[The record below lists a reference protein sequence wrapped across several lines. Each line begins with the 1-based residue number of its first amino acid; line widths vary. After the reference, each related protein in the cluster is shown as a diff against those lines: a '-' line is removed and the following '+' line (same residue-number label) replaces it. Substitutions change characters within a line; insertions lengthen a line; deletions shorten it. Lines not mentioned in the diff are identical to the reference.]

1 MITVILVDDER
12 PALRELEYMLKEYP
26 EIAIRGMYTDPFAAL
41 EEIPKIKP
49 QVVFLDINMVR
60 MKGIDLA
67 ARILEMLPKTKIIF
81 ITAHENYAVRAFEIE
96 ALDYLIKPITQERL
110 NNTVQRITS
119 KSEIDK
125 EVKPFIQCFESFNL
139 YVKGEIVTWH
149 HSKAKEILALLIHK
163 QGTPVDWQVIVDA
176 VWPDYDCEKGH
187 ANFHANMYLLR
198 KFLRNHGL
206 EKIVENKR
214 GHYRILTQKVECDVY
229 EFQRIIAE
237 TPYAKPDKNKLNKA
251 LALYKGEYM
260 GDNDYLWAFSKAAA
274 LSKDYQKF
282 VKFSA
287 ESQPG

>member
-1 MITVILVDDER
+1 MIKVALVDDER

-26 EIAIRGMYTDPFAAL
+26 EISVLGMYTDPFAAL
-41 EEIPKIKP
+41 EEIQNIKP
-49 QVVFLDINMVR
+49 HVVFLDINMIR

-67 ARILEMLPKTKIIF
+67 TSILEMLPTTKIVF
-81 ITAHENYAVRAFEIE
+81 ITAHEHYAVRAFEIE

-119 KSEIDK
+119 KSEVD
-125 EVKPFIQCFESFNL
+125 EEAKPFIQCFESFNL
-139 YVKGEIVTWH
+139 YVEGELVVWH
-149 HSKAKEILALLIHK
+149 HSKAKEIFAFLIHK
-163 QGTPVDWQVIVDA
+163 QGMPVDWQVIVDA

-198 KFLRNHGL
+198 KLLRNHGL
-206 EKIVENKR
+206 EKIIENKR

-260 GDNDYLWAFSKAAA
+260 GDNDYLWAFSKVAA

-282 VKFSA
+282 VRFSA
-287 ESQPG
+287 EP